1 MPRRD
6 GTGPEGL
13 GPGTGRRRGICFG
26 ALYNKQGNI
35 SIWRSLIL
43 PAVGFIINDARKPD
57 GITQSTFRG
66 LISHLKNKKQIQQ
79 DKEDK
84 KVINAD
90 FKVVDIEK
98 KENNAKR

>member
-13 GPGTGRRRGICFG
+13 GPGTGRRRGPCFG
-26 ALYNKQGNI
+26 ALYNKQGHI
-35 SIWRSLIL
+35 SIWRSMIL

-57 GITQSTFRG
+57 GITQRTVRG
-66 LISHLKNKKQIQQ
+66 LISYFKDKKQIQQ
-79 DKEDK
+79 DKDAK

-90 FKVVDIEK
+90 FKVVET
-98 KENNAKR
+98 KEGDTHAER

>member
-13 GPGTGRRRGICFG
+13 GPGTGRRRGSCFG
-26 ALYNKQGNI
+26 AFYNKQGHI

-57 GITQSTFRG
+57 GITQRTVSG
-66 LISHLKNKKQIQQ
+66 LISHFKNRKQIQQ
-79 DKEDK
+79 DNEDK
-84 KVINAD
+84 KIINAD
-90 FKVVDIEK
+90 FSVINTKKGDI
-98 KENNAKR
+98 NAKR

>member
-13 GPGTGRRRGICFG
+13 GPGTGRRSGPCFRT
-26 ALYNKQGNI
+26 LYNKKGHI
-35 SIWRSLIL
+35 SIWRSMIL

-57 GITQSTFRG
+57 GITQRTVRG
-66 LISHLKNKKQIQQ
+66 LISYLKNKKQIQQ
-79 DKEDK
+79 DK

-90 FKVVDIEK
+90 FKIVEDEK
-98 KENNAKR
+98 GNKNAER